1 MIWCGHVSSFSPT
14 LCFLILSLSQIHFK
28 VRRNWTQMKEK
39 CGVWGADSF
48 TSLPCERSQPQFVY
62 VTQYNVSGWNFS
74 KSIILNG
81 VQRTPQFSDF
91 LWNNSR
97 TATPMKI
104 ILFLRVRMT
113 EKERNFGNGVVD
125 YSIGTIVRRNI
136 PGGSFN
142 CKYASHELFHK
153 MRLIV
158 KQFDP
163 LLKLFVKLNL
173 TKPSSLYHTMP
184 HRTPW

>member
-14 LCFLILSLSQIHFK
+14 LCFLILSLSRIHHK

-81 VQRTPQFSDF
+81 VQRTQQFSDF

-113 EKERNFGNGVVD
+113 EKERNFGNRVVD

-136 PGGSFN
+136 PGGSFIANTHRTN
-142 CKYASHELFHK
+142 CSIKCVWLLNS
-153 MRLIV
+153 LI
-158 KQFDP
+158 P
-163 LLKLFVKLNL
+163 YLNYFVKLNL

-184 HRTPW
+184 HRTLW